1 MQSASSSNVIVGKE
15 YLTTIEERLKIAE
28 ENISDLQ
35 AYQRRSR
42 RQLRFD
48 DEDVTEAI
56 NSGATRRAS
65 SIQENG
71 VLDAGSAEAQNLVTL
86 EDETDDIGGVIFS
99 VEEDSGFFGDCSLLN
114 YFITNICQAP
124 HPISPLTVMYPV
136 PWLIFLKSTSIGLTP
151 TIAIDCN
158 QRLVS

>member
-48 DEDVTEAI
+48 DVDVTEAI

-99 VEEDSGFFGDCSLLN
+99 VEEDSG
-114 YFITNICQAP
+114 
-124 HPISPLTVMYPV
+124 
-136 PWLIFLKSTSIGLTP
+136 
-151 TIAIDCN
+151 
-158 QRLVS
+158 

>member
-1 MQSASSSNVIVGKE
+1 MQSASSSNVIIGKE

-28 ENISDLQ
+28 DNISDLQ
-35 AYQRRSR
+35 ACERRSR

-56 NSGATRRAS
+56 NGGATFRAP

-71 VLDAGSAEAQNLVTL
+71 VLDAGSAEVQNLVTL

-99 VEEDSGFFGDCSLLN
+99 VEEDSGFFGDYNLL
-114 YFITNICQAP
+114 
-124 HPISPLTVMYPV
+124 
-136 PWLIFLKSTSIGLTP
+136 
-151 TIAIDCN
+151 
-158 QRLVS
+158 